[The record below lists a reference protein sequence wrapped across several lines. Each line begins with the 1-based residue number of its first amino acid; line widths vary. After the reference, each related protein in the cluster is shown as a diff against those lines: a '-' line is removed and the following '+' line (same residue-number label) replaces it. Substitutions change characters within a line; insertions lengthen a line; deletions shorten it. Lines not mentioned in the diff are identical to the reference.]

1 MDKYL
6 LNEEK
11 ILQLK
16 NSCEFNLNNFTIKNM
31 MENNLTR
38 LLVD

>member
-6 LNEEK
+6 LHEEN

-16 NSCEFNLNNFTIKNM
+16 NNCQFNLNNFTIENIMQTNLKNC
-31 MENNLTR
+31 LF
-38 LLVD
+38 